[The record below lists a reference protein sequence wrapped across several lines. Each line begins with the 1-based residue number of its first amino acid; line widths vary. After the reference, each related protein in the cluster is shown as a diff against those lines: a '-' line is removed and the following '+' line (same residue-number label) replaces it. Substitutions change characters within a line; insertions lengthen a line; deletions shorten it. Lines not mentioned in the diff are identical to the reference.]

1 MPEYA
6 PDTGQLR
13 ARSDAAR
20 PQTKPEAPRFRK
32 TSETAHSRTSLEG
45 IHRRRTP
52 EAIQPPTKPE
62 VPRIRTTSGTVRLQT
77 TSETFSFRAG
87 FVQQGTLSEVT
98 ESQTEPKT
106 PPPSKS
112 LFPGRYLS
120 KILMIQMS
128 QHLNV
133 GRNGFVDCS
142 NPVVVGK
149 GPFLHPSRFTHTQV
163 CLYLTRGSIDATLE
177 YRST

>member
-1 MPEYA
+1 MPECA
-6 PDTGQLR
+6 PDTGQPR
-13 ARSDAAR
+13 ARSDIAR

-32 TSETAHSRTSLEG
+32 TSKTAHSRMSLEG
-45 IHRRRTP
+45 THRRRTP
-52 EAIQPPTKPE
+52 EAVQPSTKPE
-62 VPRIRTTSGTVRLQT
+62 VPRIRTTSGTVRVRT
-77 TSETFSFRAG
+77 TSETISFRTG
-87 FVQQGTLSEVT
+87 FVQQGTLSEFT

-106 PPPSKS
+106 RPPSKS